1 MNYIKIKER
10 AEKIW
15 KSDFQ
20 KRLESECIKVKFD
33 NDKTIVSRKIFY
45 MKNINYKDIN
55 LEEIIL
61 ELEHNNDKGPIK
73 VMSDD
78 LKSARIVL
86 HGFFDKKL
94 LFDAETMKYEEK
106 NFKFIFN
113 RRIDFEKAIKL
124 DIHSDCKDILF
135 SKTYDSPLWDQIL
148 KKTKKIKIT
157 EKNIAKLFLEDIF
170 AYYTLR
176 ERIYNFFLFNKD
188 DIYEKE
194 DVKKILDCL
203 ESGPLVDV
211 KEDFPK
217 IMEKMSKNKAFMDF
231 VSKNISIKLIE

>member
-1 MNYIKIKER
+1 MEINEFDRFYFLLP
-10 AEKIW
+10 
-15 KSDFQ
+15 DFQ

-106 NFKFIFN
+106 TSN
-113 RRIDFEKAIKL
+113 
-124 DIHSDCKDILF
+124 LF
-135 SKTYDSPLWDQIL
+135 STDVLIL
-148 KKTKKIKIT
+148 RKLLNLIYIATVKISCFRKHMILHYGTK
-157 EKNIAKLFLEDIF
+157 
-170 AYYTLR
+170 Y
-176 ERIYNFFLFNKD
+176 
-188 DIYEKE
+188 
-194 DVKKILDCL
+194 
-203 ESGPLVDV
+203 
-211 KEDFPK
+211 
-217 IMEKMSKNKAFMDF
+217 
-231 VSKNISIKLIE
+231 

>member
-1 MNYIKIKER
+1 MEINEFDRFYFLLPN
-10 AEKIW
+10 
-15 KSDFQ
+15 FQ

-61 ELEHNNDKGPIK
+61 ELEHNDDKGPIK

-106 NFKFIFN
+106 TSN
-113 RRIDFEKAIKL
+113 
-124 DIHSDCKDILF
+124 LF
-135 SKTYDSPLWDQIL
+135 STDVLIL
-148 KKTKKIKIT
+148 RKLLNLIYIATVKISCFRKHMILHYGTK
-157 EKNIAKLFLEDIF
+157 
-170 AYYTLR
+170 Y
-176 ERIYNFFLFNKD
+176 
-188 DIYEKE
+188 
-194 DVKKILDCL
+194 
-203 ESGPLVDV
+203 
-211 KEDFPK
+211 
-217 IMEKMSKNKAFMDF
+217 
-231 VSKNISIKLIE
+231 